1 MDLLEEPPP
10 ATATQILHDETQK
23 SKPNAET
30 IKTSNNTN
38 ENTASSKKVTASTS
52 SKNKKQ
58 KSISDLVMLKKGK
71 IESVNNNK
79 EHEGQ
84 DDNAKKT
91 IQKRRIEHATTATI
105 ENNRFT
111 TKCTLDIRPEKK
123 NDQIN
128 AAKSP
133 ITHNIHASS
142 SEGVT
147 LNKTQTQTHK

>member
-1 MDLLEEPPP
+1 MDLLDEPPP

-38 ENTASSKKVTASTS
+38 ENIASSKKVIASTS

-58 KSISDLVMLKKGK
+58 KSISDLVTLKKGK
-71 IESVNNNK
+71 IESFNNNK

-84 DDNAKKT
+84 DDNVKKT

-111 TKCTLDIRPEKK
+111 TKCSPRYPPRKEKS
-123 NDQIN
+123 IN
-128 AAKSP
+128 
-133 ITHNIHASS
+133 
-142 SEGVT
+142 
-147 LNKTQTQTHK
+147 